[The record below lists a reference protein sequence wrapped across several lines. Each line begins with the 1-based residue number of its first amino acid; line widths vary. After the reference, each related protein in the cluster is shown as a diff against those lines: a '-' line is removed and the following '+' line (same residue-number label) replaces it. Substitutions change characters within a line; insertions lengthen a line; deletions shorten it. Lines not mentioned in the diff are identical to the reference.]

1 MVEENWQQQRCQM
14 TLTSLFWSQDIVST
28 NVFLNFNGPQK
39 VMVRIALHLADM
51 RERKGVECDMMFWK
65 TSD

>member
-1 MVEENWQQQRCQM
+1 MPDDFNIIILEFK
-14 TLTSLFWSQDIVST
+14 TLCPQ